1 MKINRKGFTLV
12 ELLIVIVVI
21 GVLAAMFILSS
32 TESVTSAKASNIIT
46 NLQLLKRAVL
56 AWHMDNREKVLRN
69 GMVKIGNETHPI
81 QEWSDSALKLS
92 NYFSH
97 LGGSAI
103 NLNSVAQKAE
113 GTSRKNTDLGVGCYG
128 VCDGGTERDPND
140 DSIETAYH
148 RQIWYVGY
156 RFTENE
162 EAVKEKLRARK
173 ESAGLVFGTA
183 DAHIDTVRDN
193 GVAVWM
199 KVF

>member
-32 TESVTSAKASNIIT
+32 TESVTTAKASNIIT

-69 GMVKIGNETHPI
+69 GMVKIGNTTSPI
-81 QEWSDSALKLS
+81 QEWGDGALHLS
-92 NYFSH
+92 SYFSH

-103 NLNSVAQKAE
+103 NLNSVRQSAA
-113 GTSRKNTDLGVGCYG
+113 GTTRKNTDLGVGCYG

-148 RQIWYVGY
+148 RQTWYVGY
-156 RFTENE
+156 RFTEDE
-162 EAVKEKLRARK
+162 ESVKEKVRSRK
-173 ESAGLVFGTA
+173 ESAGLVFGTP

>member
-21 GVLAAMFILSS
+21 GVLASMFILSS
-32 TESVTSAKASNIIT
+32 TESVTTAKASNIIT

-69 GMVKIGNETHPI
+69 GMVKIGNTTSPI
-81 QEWSDSALKLS
+81 QEWGDGALHLS
-92 NYFSH
+92 SYFSH

-103 NLNSVAQKAE
+103 NLNSVRQSAA
-113 GTSRKNTDLGVGCYG
+113 GTTRKNTDLG
-128 VCDGGTERDPND
+128 
-140 DSIETAYH
+140 
-148 RQIWYVGY
+148 RQTWYVGY

>member
-1 MKINRKGFTLV
+1 MKNRKGFTLA
-12 ELLIVIVVI
+12 ELLIVFVVI

-32 TESVTSAKASNIIT
+32 TESVTTAKASNIIT

-69 GMVKIGNETHPI
+69 GMVKIDNTTRPI
-81 QEWSDSALKLS
+81 QEWGDGALHLS
-92 NYFSH
+92 SYFSH

-113 GTSRKNTDLGVGCYG
+113 GTTRKNTDLGIGCYG
-128 VCDGGTERDPND
+128 VCDGGTERDSSD
-140 DSIETAYH
+140 KEVAYH
-148 RQIWYVGY
+148 RQTWYVGY
-156 RFTENE
+156 RFTEKE
-162 EAVKEKLRARK
+162 DAVKEKLRGRK
-173 ESAGLVFGTA
+173 DSAGLVFGTA